1 MSDILQLTKE
11 NIQARSVDLDEL
23 QALIQYLA
31 VGLSFQ
37 SSFEILKHS
46 NKSKISKA
54 QATRLRSEFLALV
67 GGKPK
72 SYLRARL
79 PLFMIGIVQYSTQA
93 ILNEPVVTRINTFK
107 SLLNGFDNSTL
118 SANVLQTLKTICSQG
133 LSLPYYTSKLNSTL
147 DPVSSFFSGQTPNS
161 FSNSLTEFV
170 GLLDQRLQADR
181 SEREQPERPT
191 VREVEE
197 PERTVTVVEEP
208 ERDLRLLPRDEAE
221 EPVVTEVSPPNTDT
235 PIIQIVD
242 TRREPK
248 TPLPSSSNTAS
259 SYGGNLEEDEFLR
272 KYKPW
277 FIGGACFVALATAVI
292 LARR

>member
-37 SSFEILKHS
+37 SSFKILKHS
-46 NKSKISKA
+46 NRSSISKA
-54 QATRLRSEFLALV
+54 QATRLRSEFLKLV

-79 PLFMIGIVQYSTQA
+79 PLFMIGLVQYSTQA
-93 ILNEPVVTRINTFK
+93 ILNQPVVTRIDTFK
-107 SLLNGFDNSTL
+107 SLLSGFDGNSL
-118 SANVLQTLKTICSQG
+118 SPKVLQTLKATCSQG
-133 LSLPYYTSKLNSTL
+133 LSLPYYTGKLNSTL

-170 GLLDQRLQADR
+170 SLLDQRLQADR
-181 SEREQPERPT
+181 PEMEQHERPP

-197 PERTVTVVEEP
+197 PTVTVVEEP
-208 ERDLRLLPRDEAE
+208 ERELRLLPRDDAE
-221 EPVVTEVSPPNTDT
+221 DPTMTEVSPPSTDT
-235 PIIQIVD
+235 PPIQILD

-248 TPLPSSSNTAS
+248 PPSPSTSNTAS
-259 SYGGNLEEDEFLR
+259 SYGGVSEEDAFLR

-277 FIGGACFVALATAVI
+277 LIGGACFVALTATVI